1 VAVDNDPVTTR
12 TGLLIIRAWVEPGST
27 SPLRAQI
34 RSTTDV
40 SQGFEHSLT
49 VAQAEATMEAVR
61 AWLSEM
67 LAGAGDGRSDSDPL

>member
-1 VAVDNDPVTTR
+1 VTR
-12 TGLLIIRAWVEPGST
+12 PRSGLLVIRAWVEPGSP

-40 SQGFEHSLT
+40 SRGFENSAT
-49 VAQAEATMEAVR
+49 VAQEDAAVEAVQ

-67 LAGAGDGRSDSDPL
+67 LAGSQDGEGNPDPP